1 MKELW
6 RKTAKLFLNY
16 PILWL
21 PYLCACLL
29 NSSLEMLRHAMRLWI
44 FYWLSTRRSVLG
56 GPPIQID
63 SDFAGTQAFWIT
75 GAMEWSLRYLFFC
88 LDTLALVATAAL
100 VTMIVRGEQPRLRA
114 ALEDLRGSSK
124 RILVYSFKLF
134 FLFLAFATFV
144 RLLLF
149 PWMHWGINSATTAGW
164 SRITNFALTQ
174 GQAFIS
180 VILFAWI
187 ITPITIRL
195 LRVPDAEPPSAGEKK
210 LGRYFSILTGVCA
223 IALEAA
229 LFPLLLRLVSLRQFP
244 KEVFASLVSVVLSF
258 PFSVLGL
265 IGLALIAAGGE
276 WNIGETPAQRKWW
289 KMAQVLMPL
298 HFRAREER

>member
-21 PYLCACLL
+21 PYFCASLL

-124 RILVYSFKLF
+124 RIK
-134 FLFLAFATFV
+134 
-144 RLLLF
+144 
-149 PWMHWGINSATTAGW
+149 
-164 SRITNFALTQ
+164 
-174 GQAFIS
+174 
-180 VILFAWI
+180 
-187 ITPITIRL
+187 
-195 LRVPDAEPPSAGEKK
+195 
-210 LGRYFSILTGVCA
+210 
-223 IALEAA
+223 
-229 LFPLLLRLVSLRQFP
+229 
-244 KEVFASLVSVVLSF
+244 
-258 PFSVLGL
+258 
-265 IGLALIAAGGE
+265 
-276 WNIGETPAQRKWW
+276 
-289 KMAQVLMPL
+289 
-298 HFRAREER
+298 